1 MQSDFFF
8 WCGSPVKGTGIESS
22 RPLTLPPLS
31 GSAASLLLHTGM
43 IVGTLLYSAHLDSL
57 PPDDKGP
64 ASAQF
69 LYPLLRPMPRPVRE
83 VISFVGLGQSQPV
96 AAPVQRSRSAQL
108 TPTEMPPPPRQVA
121 VAEVHAPDPPKT
133 FSELEVDS
141 AAVRDPDSAGPV
153 YPPKL
158 LALKV
163 EGGTVAQFVVDS
175 MGKIDVSS
183 LVILESTH
191 PDFTQA
197 VREVLPRMKYQPAH
211 LGKRAVAQLV
221 EQRFGFRI
229 LPP

>member
-1 MQSDFFF
+1 M
-8 WCGSPVKGTGIESS
+8 KGTGIESS
-22 RPLTLPPLS
+22 RPLTLPPLT
-31 GSAASLLLHTGM
+31 GSAASLLLHAG
-43 IVGTLLYSAHLDSL
+43 ILAGTLLYSAHLDAL
-57 PPDDKGP
+57 PPEPEGP

-69 LYPLLRPMPRPVRE
+69 LYPLLRPMPRPVQE
-83 VISFVGLGQSQPV
+83 AISFVGLGQSQPV
-96 AAPVQRSRSAQL
+96 GAPVQQAPSAPL
-108 TPTEMPPPPRQVA
+108 PPTEIPPPPRQMA
-121 VAEVHAPDPPKT
+121 VAEVHAPDPPKA

-153 YPPKL
+153 YPLTL

-163 EGGTVAQFVVDS
+163 EGATVVQFVVDS
-175 MGKIDVSS
+175 TGKVDVVS

-191 PDFTQA
+191 PEFTQA
-197 VREVLPRMKYQPAH
+197 VRDALPHMKYQPAH